1 MQAILNQLGELVLG
15 SNPTVC
21 FFLLLLA
28 AYSALVKRPLAKVLA
43 DRHARTGGA
52 MDEANRAIAAAEQ
65 KSSEYEQ
72 RLREARAKVFE
83 ARAAKQKAN
92 TETRD
97 RALAGAREQ
106 AQRSIAAAREAV
118 TESGNQAR
126 HQIESGADALSQQI
140 VAAILPHRGQESG
153 QSGGYGVQA

>member
-15 SNPTVC
+15 SIPTVC
-21 FFLLLLA
+21 FFLLLLL
-28 AYSALVKRPLAKVLA
+28 AYSVLVKRPLAKILA

-65 KSSEYEQ
+65 KSGEYEQ

-92 TETRD
+92 ADARD
-97 RALAGAREQ
+97 KALAGAREQ
-106 AQRSIAAAREAV
+106 AQRSITAARSSV
-118 TESGNQAR
+118 QESGEQAR
-126 HQIESGADALSQQI
+126 QQIESGADALSQQI
-140 VAAILPHRGQESG
+140 VAAILPHRGQ
-153 QSGGYGVQA
+153 QGGNGVQA